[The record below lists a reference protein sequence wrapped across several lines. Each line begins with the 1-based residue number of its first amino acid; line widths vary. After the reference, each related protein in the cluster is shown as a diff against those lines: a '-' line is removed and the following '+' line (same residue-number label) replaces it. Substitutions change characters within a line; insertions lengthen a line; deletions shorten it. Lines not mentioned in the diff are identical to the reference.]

1 MRSGAVIAASLLPW
15 TGCATIYSQ
24 ICYWECREE
33 PSVPL
38 YAGMQMHV
46 TSYVEGEGFV
56 PHAPVWFIIPDFPFS
71 LVADTT
77 ILPMTLVQTIG
88 RLAGLY
94 PTRPSAERD
103 AVDPYE
109 WTRAAGSEPD
119 GSNPDPTGSSAPPDR
134 RAR

>member
-1 MRSGAVIAASLLPW
+1 MKSMALIVACGLSC

-71 LVADTT
+71 LVADTA

-88 RLAGLY
+88 RLAGIY
-94 PTRPSAERD
+94 PTRPSAESD
-103 AVDPYE
+103 VVDPYE
-109 WTRAAGSEPD
+109 WTSATGSEPD
-119 GSNPDPTGSSAPPDR
+119 GSNPAPTGSSAPPGR
-134 RAR
+134 RAP